1 MFSIFQRIGLYASV
15 AMGCAVSVAGGNGG
29 TLAVSINPSAQPRPS
44 PVWEKKISNG
54 FDPFQVVAFVTPDLL
69 ALSEYNGQCVDP
81 DLACGKILLLDVRSG
96 VLKNTLT
103 WSAPLTLSRFDTRPE
118 LAPIQNGHFLVKTA
132 NEIRLFSSAGQ
143 ELKKRLLDLKSV
155 KAPYNPELTLWD
167 RWQLA
172 VDPTGQ
178 TAMLAAHRLYQDQAE
193 EHWISV
199 DTLEDI
205 TVEKADSKLC
215 CSSLSSASV
224 VYTSNVPK
232 QVPISI
238 RQKGSAARSLCS
250 KCFGVDPSFLDDDH
264 VLMTTWA
271 GASFK
276 IVSTAG
282 QVQYEHAFGN
292 SYDQIQQ
299 VSVAP
304 LASRIAFRWNS
315 GHIQNDSAGYRVT
328 VFDLASRR
336 QLMDMR
342 LSERPRQQGSQLGIV
357 TPVIALSP
365 DGNWIAVF
373 YDSLLQLFPVGP

>member
-15 AMGCAVSVAGGNGG
+15 AMGCAVSVAGGNSG

-54 FDPFQVVAFVTPDLL
+54 FDPFQVAAFVTPDLL
-69 ALSEYNGQCVDP
+69 ALSEYNGQCVGP

-205 TVEKADSKLC
+205 AVEKADSKLC
-215 CSSLSSASV
+215 CSSLSSDSV
-224 VYTSNVPK
+224 VYRSNVPK
-232 QVPISI
+232 VPISI
-238 RQKGSAARSLCS
+238 RQKGNAARPLCD
-250 KCFGVDPSFLDDDH
+250 KCFGADPLFLDDEH
-264 VLMTTWA
+264 ILLITR
-271 GASFK
+271 ASFT
-276 IVSTAG
+276 IVSANG
-282 QVQYEHAFGN
+282 KVQYEHGFGGP
-292 SYDQIQQ
+292 DDKIQQ

-315 GHIQNDSAGYRVT
+315 GHIQKDSGSYHVT
-328 VFDLASRR
+328 VFDLTSR
-336 QLMDMR
+336 QQVIDVQ
-342 LSERPRQQGSQLGIV
+342 LSERRLQQGSGFGV
-357 TPVIALSP
+357 VAPVIALSP
-365 DGNWIAVF
+365 DGKWIAIL
-373 YDSLLQLFPVGP
+373 YDSLLQLFPVGS